1 MSTYQKSERKRSDGC
16 VSACMQT
23 SGKYQW
29 VVFWT
34 WKRRRRRKIG
44 GTINHGGESRRR
56 AQAFFTAF
64 LLPPFVR
71 TTRNNCLGLAFP
83 YHIRI
88 LFRIFGIRAW
98 KCDDISVCT
107 FRPTFQKIGG
117 GEGIGVSSVSSRGR
131 GEKEAERDAMGTEE
145 VKGGGDDFGGALGRT
160 VTSYSE
166 VATMHGVYYVFEKK
180 WVVFLEK
187 GSGN

>member
-1 MSTYQKSERKRSDGC
+1 MSAY
-16 VSACMQT
+16 MQT

-44 GTINHGGESRRR
+44 GTINHGEGEVAAAPKLFFQPFYSPLLSGRREII
-56 AQAFFTAF
+56 ASALHSHIIYPNSFQNF
-64 LLPPFVR
+64 
-71 TTRNNCLGLAFP
+71 RNK
-83 YHIRI
+83 
-88 LFRIFGIRAW
+88 RAW

-131 GEKEAERDAMGTEE
+131 GEKEAERDAMGNEE

-180 WVVFLEK
+180 WVIFLEK
-187 GSGN
+187 GSGD